1 MDLKERV
8 RESINSLDLPVKCLL
23 GYLDGKH
30 SPELRLQMLP
40 GSTVID
46 EDYAGNKTET
56 YAMEVI
62 MAGPN
67 EGLINETLGKIAEL
81 LADHDYTVISK
92 DDSFDFSGVE
102 VASFPHPILADA
114 QGDVTYVFDF
124 KVTVDTFNEK
134 G

>member
-1 MDLKERV
+1 M
-8 RESINSLDLPVKCLL
+8 
-23 GYLDGKH
+23 
-30 SPELRLQMLP
+30 
-40 GSTVID
+40 ID

-62 MAGPN
+62 MAGPD
-67 EGLINETLGKIAEL
+67 EGVINETLGKITEL
-81 LADHDYTVISK
+81 LADHDYIVTSK

-124 KVTVDTFNEK
+124 KVTVDTYKK

>member
-8 RESINSLDLPVKCLL
+8 RESINSLDLPVSCLL
-23 GYLDGKH
+23 GYLDGKR

-46 EDYAGNKTET
+46 EDYAGNKTES

-62 MAGPN
+62 MRGVDEA
-67 EGLINETLGKIAEL
+67 LINQTLARIADL
-81 LADHDYTVISK
+81 VADHDYSVTSG
-92 DDSFDFSGVE
+92 DGSFDFSEVE
-102 VASFPHPILADA
+102 VASFPHPILADTS
-114 QGDVTYVFDF
+114 GTVTYVFDF
-124 KVTVDTFNEK
+124 KVTVDTYKK

>member
-30 SPELRLQMLP
+30 SPELRLQILP

-56 YAMEVI
+56 YAMEAI
-62 MAGPN
+62 MVGPD

-81 LADHDYTVISK
+81 LADHDYTVTSK
-92 DDSFDFSGVE
+92 DGSFDFSEVE
-102 VASFPHPILADA
+102 VTSFPHPILADA

-124 KVTVDTFNEK
+124 KATVDTYNKK